1 MSLRSWLFIPG
12 DSDRKLGK
20 ADASGAD
27 ALILDLED
35 SVAADAK
42 PAARS
47 RVRDFL
53 AARPTERRS
62 QLWVRINPLDSGL
75 ALADLVAVASARPDG
90 IVLPKADGPAD
101 VARLSHY
108 LDILEQQH
116 GFEPGAIRILPVA
129 TETAIAPFRLGDY
142 ADAGLS
148 RLAGL
153 TWGAEDLATAV
164 GASTNLDPTGR
175 WALTFLM
182 ARSLTL
188 LGARAAGVQA
198 VETLYVDFRDS
209 EGLKAS
215 CQAARAEGFTG
226 RLAIHP
232 AQVEI
237 VNAAF
242 LPSEA
247 EVAFARRVISAFEA
261 DPSAGT
267 VSLDGRMLDVPHLK
281 QARRVL
287 AEVGAAE

>member
-42 PAARS
+42 PAARV

-53 AARPTERRS
+53 AARPAERRS

-75 ALADLVAVASARPDG
+75 ALADLVAVAPARPNG

-108 LDILEQQH
+108 LDVLEQQH
-116 GFEPGAIRILPVA
+116 GFEPGSVRILPVT

-142 ADAGLS
+142 AGAGLS

-164 GASTNLDPTGR
+164 GASTNLDATGR
-175 WALTFLM
+175 WALTFRV

-198 VETLYVDFRDS
+198 VETLYVDFRDP

-226 RLAIHP
+226 RLTIHP
-232 AQVEI
+232 DQVEI

-247 EVAFARRVISAFEA
+247 EIAFARQVISAFEA

-267 VSLDGRMLDVPHLK
+267 VSLDGRMLDIPHLK

-287 AEVGAAE
+287 AEIRQPE